1 MSIHDTFNF
10 LSMALMLTGV
20 VIIIGIIVYGAFWIH
35 WALGLFVV
43 GVLLFVLGV
52 ILAAFVSDPMLNDW
66 ML

>member
-1 MSIHDTFNF
+1 
-10 LSMALMLTGV
+10 MLTGV